1 MKTENLIYM
10 IIVLGLV
17 WGGFVVCL
25 AALWRRKGD

>member
-25 AALWRRKGD
+25 VTIWRGKRD

>member
-10 IIVLGLV
+10 IIDLGLV

-25 AALWRRKGD
+25 VAIWRGKGD